1 MAIGFPR
8 ELLRQSNEDRLAYFE
23 AYTIAHPKLKEAT
36 KQTIRFI
43 GHRRAKAS
51 CITIFGPTGVGKTTL
66 LQKVEQMLIQEALQ
80 DLQTDRGWIPVVM
93 VEAPAPE
100 SGSFNWKDFFTRS
113 LATMEEPLIEQ
124 KVDYGTR
131 GIYRNKE
138 GQLVI
143 ESSVVSAK
151 LRFALENALK
161 HRHPLAFLIDEAQH
175 IQKMASGRRLQD
187 NMDCIKSIANLTQ
200 IPHVLVGTYELL
212 TMRNLSGQLSR
223 RNQDI
228 HFSRYRADCQ
238 EDVQAFFKV
247 LLTFQRHLS
256 LQEEPDLLS
265 QWEYLYERCLGC
277 IGILKEWL
285 NRAFSDALEEE
296 AATLTYRHLQQR
308 ALSITQ
314 CKKMIQEIEEGEKAL
329 QETVEDGNK
338 LRDRLKLNQEELEGA
353 DASEKK
359 TGTDNPSP
367 PKKRKARRVGSPNP
381 KRRKVGGQDSA

>member
-8 ELLRQSNEDRLAYFE
+8 ELLKQSNEDRSAYFE

-51 CITIFGPTGVGKTTL
+51 CITVFGPTGVGKTTL
-66 LQKVEQMLIQEALQ
+66 LQKVEQVLIQEALQ
-80 DLQTDRGWIPVVM
+80 DLQTDRGCIPVVM
-93 VEAPAPE
+93 VEATAPE
-100 SGSFNWKDFFTRS
+100 SGNFNWKDFFTRS
-113 LATMEEPLIEQ
+113 LATLEEPLIDQ
-124 KVDYGTR
+124 KIHYGTR
-131 GIYRNKE
+131 GIYRNQE

-143 ESSVVSAK
+143 ESSVASAK
-151 LRFALENALK
+151 LRLALENALK

-175 IQKMASGRRLQD
+175 LQKMASGRRLQD
-187 NMDCIKSIANLTQ
+187 NMDCIKSIANLTR

-228 HFSRYRADCQ
+228 HFSRYTADCQ
-238 EDVQAFFKV
+238 EDVEAFLNI
-247 LLTFQRHLS
+247 LLTFQRHLP

-296 AATLTYRHLQQR
+296 AVTLTYKHLQQR

-314 CKKMIQEIEEGEKAL
+314 CKKMLQEIEEGEQAL

-338 LRDRLKLNQEELEGA
+338 LRDRLKLNQGEPKESN
-353 DASEKK
+353 ASEESIGQAN
-359 TGTDNPSP
+359 TSP
-367 PKKRKARRVGSPNP
+367 PKKRKGRRVGSPNP

>member
-8 ELLRQSNEDRLAYFE
+8 ELLKQSNEDRSAYFE
-23 AYTIAHPKLKEAT
+23 SYTIAHPKLKEAT

-51 CITIFGPTGVGKTTL
+51 CITVFGPTGVGKTTL
-66 LQKVEQMLIQEALQ
+66 LQKVEQVLIQEALQ
-80 DLQTDRGWIPVVM
+80 DLQTDRGCIPVVR
-93 VEAPAPE
+93 VEATAPE
-100 SGSFNWKDFFTRS
+100 SGNFNWKDFFTRS
-113 LATMEEPLIEQ
+113 LATLEEPLIDQ
-124 KVDYGTR
+124 KIHYGTR

-143 ESSVVSAK
+143 ESSVASAK

-187 NMDCIKSIANLTQ
+187 NMDCIKSIANLTR

-212 TMRNLSGQLSR
+212 TMHNLSEQLSR

-228 HFSRYRADCQ
+228 HFSRYRADCK
-238 EDVQAFFKV
+238 EDVEAFLNI
-247 LLTFQRHLS
+247 LLTFQRHLP

-296 AATLTYRHLQQR
+296 AATLTCKHLQQR

-314 CKKMIQEIEEGEKAL
+314 CKKMLQEIEEGEKAL
-329 QETVEDGNK
+329 QETAEDCNK
-338 LRDRLKLNQEELEGA
+338 LRDRLNLNQGEPTGS
-353 DASEKK
+353 DTSEK
-359 TGTDNPSP
+359 GTRKANSSP
-367 PKKRKARRVGSPNP
+367 PKKGKSRRVGSPNP
-381 KRRKVGGQDSA
+381 KRRKVRGQDSA